1 MRNRE
6 TEVLRITAQIQNRIQ
21 RTEMKREKI
30 KEVIVVEGR
39 DDTAAINRAVDAITI
54 ETHGFGM
61 PDYIWPA
68 IEKAYRSQGIIVF
81 TDPDYAGEKIRKKV
95 MARFPEAK
103 QAFLPKGKAL
113 KKGNIGVE
121 NAKPED
127 IAEALENAHCT
138 SMDNPAVFTEEDLFN
153 AGLIGE
159 ADSRD
164 RREKLGN
171 MLAIGYGNGKT
182 FLKKLNSFDIT
193 KEEFY
198 EKVKEL

>member
-1 MRNRE
+1 M
-6 TEVLRITAQIQNRIQ
+6 IKQGRIQ
-21 RTEMKREKI
+21 KINMKKNKI

-39 DDTAAINRAVDAITI
+39 DDTAAINRAVEAVTI

-61 PDYIWPA
+61 PEHIWPA
-68 IEKAYRSQGIIVF
+68 IEKAYKSQGIIVF

-121 NAKPED
+121 NARPED
-127 IAEALENAHCT
+127 IIDALSKAHCT
-138 SMDNPAVFTEEDLFN
+138 SKDKEAVFTEEDLFR

-159 ADSRD
+159 ADSKE

-171 MLAIGYGNGKT
+171 LLAIGYGNGKT

-198 EKVKEL
+198 DKVKEL

>member
-1 MRNRE
+1 MKTRK
-6 TEVLRITAQIQNRIQ
+6 AQTIRM
-21 RTEMKREKI
+21 EKKKI

-61 PDYIWPA
+61 PEYIWPA
-68 IEKAYRSQGIIVF
+68 IEKAYKSQGIIIF

-95 MARFPEAK
+95 LERFPEAK

-127 IAEALENAHCT
+127 IVEALTKSHCT
-138 SMDNPAVFTEEDLFN
+138 SANNDKIFTEEDLFA

-159 ADSRD
+159 SDSKD

-171 MLAIGYGNGKT
+171 LLAIGYGNGKT
-182 FLKKLNSFDIT
+182 FLKKLNSFNIT

-198 EKVKEL
+198 EKVRQL